1 VLDADRQK
9 QIHPMRKPRY
19 LLYSMLDREFRTIA
33 VKKRIS
39 EEQQFIHRIAQL
51 FDPNL
56 LILKQNL
63 GF

>member
-1 VLDADRQK
+1 
-9 QIHPMRKPRY
+9 
-19 LLYSMLDREFRTIA
+19 MLDREFRTIA

-63 GF
+63 GFSLREVSFAAALICLSASS